1 MKDDTDYI
9 NGDKYGVHAHIN
21 ACGTG
26 ELTVFIDSS
35 KVKTLTLLKDDEI
48 RHYDL
53 VEKPTSEQRCI
64 FCGCGKDECYYMV
77 QSPIGPCICD
87 NCAVTAVHLM
97 ITRKG
102 DGNGDA

>member
-9 NGDKYGVHAHIN
+9 NGDKCGVHAHIN

-26 ELTVFIDSS
+26 ELTVFIDPSE
-35 KVKTLTLLKDDEI
+35 VMTLTLLKGEEI

-53 VEKPTSEQRCI
+53 IEKPTSDQRCA
-64 FCGCGKDECYYMV
+64 FCGGTREEVAFLV

-87 NCAVTAVHLM
+87 TCAVQALHLM
-97 ITRKG
+97 LGKRAEK
-102 DGNGDA
+102 

>member
-1 MKDDTDYI
+1 ML
-9 NGDKYGVHAHIN
+9 HAHLN
-21 ACGTG
+21 ACDTG
-26 ELTVFIDSS
+26 ELTVFVDPS
-35 KVKTLTLLKDDEI
+35 KVSTLTLMGDETK
-48 RHYDL
+48 HYDL

-77 QSPIGPCICD
+77 QSPMGPCICD

-97 ITRKG
+97 IARKV